1 MLIDT
6 HAHVNFNAYSEDSE
20 EVIRRA
26 LKDDVW
32 MINVGSQWST
42 SQRAVEFAKKFSH
55 GVFAAIGLHP
65 IHLKEQKIKEEID
78 PLEEFEFETRPE
90 IFDYEKYNK
99 LASHEKVVAIGEVG
113 LDYYHLPKENR
124 EAERQKQKDNFIKH
138 LELAKELNK
147 PVIIHCREA
156 HSDVIE
162 ILKEFYGGKI
172 PPSPPFKPASPVIV
186 SQLTKKGGDISVT
199 LQKEGVPPFE
209 KGRLGGI
216 FRGVVHS
223 FSGRWSQAEEYFE
236 LGFLISFNGL
246 ITFARDYDK
255 VIKNAPLERIL
266 LETDCPYLTP
276 EPHRGKRNEPSY
288 VKLVAEKI
296 AEIKGISSEEVAETT
311 TKNARELFKI

>member
-26 LKDDVW
+26 LKEDIW

-42 SQRAVEFAKKFSH
+42 SQRAVEFAEKFPH
-55 GVFAAIGLHP
+55 GVFAAVGLHP

-90 IFDYEKYNK
+90 IFDYEEYKK
-99 LASHEKVVAIGEVG
+99 LAQDSKVVAIGEVG

-124 EAERQKQKDNFIKH
+124 EVERQKQKGNFIKH

-156 HSDVIE
+156 HADVIE
-162 ILKEFYGGKI
+162 ILKKFKKN
-172 PPSPPFKPASPVIV
+172 PSTGSGNNMLK
-186 SQLTKKGGDISVT
+186 
-199 LQKEGVPPFE
+199 
-209 KGRLGGI
+209 
-216 FRGVVHS
+216 GVVHS

-276 EPHRGKRNEPSY
+276 EPHRGKRNEPSF
-288 VKLVAEKI
+288 VKYVAEKI
-296 AEIKGISSEEVAETT
+296 AEIKGVGFEEVAEATT
-311 TKNARELFKI
+311 NNAKKLFNI